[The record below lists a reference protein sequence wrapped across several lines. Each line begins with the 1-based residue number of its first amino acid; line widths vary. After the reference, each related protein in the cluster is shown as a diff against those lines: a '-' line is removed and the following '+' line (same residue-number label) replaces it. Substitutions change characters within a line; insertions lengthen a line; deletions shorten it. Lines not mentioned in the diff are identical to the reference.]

1 MLAAAKAFPESLRS
15 LEKAVHAPEDPS
27 ARTDMALASLYSG
40 MALANAGLGR
50 CMQLP
55 GLWAACILQLLMAL
69 YVRVLLPHSLE
80 RLHAAVRNLQP
91 TPTCLFQLE
100 ALAEMILGDP
110 KASITEALSWLHAWV
125 ASFALP
131 SLRHYGLSQ
140 QEWPLLAEK
149 ATGFQR
155 HEGPS
160 GGHDPAGSVRPGA
173 ACLLRGTARQ
183 KGSSGGAIRHRRA
196 RKGWVR
202 LLPCTA
208 KDLSAHH
215 HMIGSCLPQTKQS
228 NGLNTRF
235 PRNNSTTT
243 ENRVFV
249 SGVPL
254 LSDAQVDLLREEL
267 DTFFEPDHAGREWW
281 YEYHSNEAS
290 EPSRFSSRPGQLAP
304 CLSGLSR
311 CPVESCLYLARH
323 PTPGRRGPFLAQPTV
338 LQADSPWW
346 CGGCNIRIILTGH
359 APVPQHTSRAGSG
372 LDDTDE
378 SNGCMFYV
386 PGSHQWDLLYMGLAG
401 DMDAIEQVLS
411 TDQWEALQSPVPVC
425 LKKGHAA
432 FPSPAHGA

>member
-1 MLAAAKAFPESLRS
+1 MLPTMALVDPSLACSLPAPLTASTGLDALTQLIEAFVSRRANPLTDACCRQGIPRALRS

-40 MALANAGLGR
+40 MALANAGLGAVHAIAGPLGG
-50 CMQLP
+50 MHP
-55 GLWAACILQLLMAL
+55 SAPHGAL
-69 YVRVLLPHSLE
+69 CAVLLPHSLE

-149 ATGFQR
+149 SPGFQQ

-208 KDLSAHH
+208 R
-215 HMIGSCLPQTKQS
+215 I
-228 NGLNTRF
+228 
-235 PRNNSTTT
+235 
-243 ENRVFV
+243 
-249 SGVPL
+249 
-254 LSDAQVDLLREEL
+254 
-267 DTFFEPDHAGREWW
+267 
-281 YEYHSNEAS
+281 Y
-290 EPSRFSSRPGQLAP
+290 
-304 CLSGLSR
+304 
-311 CPVESCLYLARH
+311 RH
-323 PTPGRRGPFLAQPTV
+323 TIT
-338 LQADSPWW
+338 
-346 CGGCNIRIILTGH
+346 
-359 APVPQHTSRAGSG
+359 
-372 LDDTDE
+372 
-378 SNGCMFYV
+378 
-386 PGSHQWDLLYMGLAG
+386 
-401 DMDAIEQVLS
+401 
-411 TDQWEALQSPVPVC
+411 
-425 LKKGHAA
+425 
-432 FPSPAHGA
+432 